1 MLQKYKNNRRERKNF
16 PFKKEIIAVFFPFKR
31 KFCIFTTESPLKKW
45 QNRAKN
51 PLKNVHGIKSNHKSL
66 ENRCLNEKSRNIS
79 KNGKV
84 MSTNSH
90 SSPLHGFPAEK
101 QIIFVKISES

>member
-1 MLQKYKNNRRERKNF
+1 MGI
-16 PFKKEIIAVFFPFKR
+16 PFQITSISPRISYITQRSKEEGQTKDAY
-31 KFCIFTTESPLKKW
+31 PLKINWKYW
-45 QNRAKN
+45 N
-51 PLKNVHGIKSNHKSL
+51 LEEL

-84 MSTNSH
+84 MSTNTH
-90 SSPLHGFPAEK
+90 FSPLHGFSAEK